1 MKHATSAAL
10 DRLETLLHEL
20 RKIDGLKEKSRGVFY
35 RGSRAFLH
43 FHEHRDELFADMRQG
58 DDFVRFPATSKGGQN
73 RLLRDVK
80 SALSTTKKNAGR
92 TG

>member
-20 RKIDGLKEKSRGVFY
+20 RKIDGIKEKSRGVFY

-43 FHEHRDELFADMRQG
+43 FHEDGDELFADMRQG
-58 DDFVRFPATSKGGQN
+58 AGFVRFPVTGKGGQN

-80 SALSTTKKNAGR
+80 SALCTTKKNAGR